1 MAVRKGEERHVF
13 EDRNGREKEEE
24 EQEEEYEFEEVS
36 ERIKS
41 SVASRF
47 NLISNELGL
56 ASNFRKFSRESLF
69 LGIKDL
75 STGLVIH
82 PDNRYVYRIVSY
94 AYIWI
99 VWNFDRINCNYYS

>member
-13 EDRNGREKEEE
+13 EDTNRREKEEE
-24 EQEEEYEFEEVS
+24 EEEEYEFEEVS

-94 AYIWI
+94 AYIYIWI
-99 VWNFDRINCNYYS
+99 V

>member
-24 EQEEEYEFEEVS
+24 EEEEYEFEEVS

-94 AYIWI
+94 AYIYMDSMKLWS
-99 VWNFDRINCNYYS
+99 YKLKLL

>member
-1 MAVRKGEERHVF
+1 MSVRKGEERRVIL
-13 EDRNGREKEEE
+13 EDTNGREKEEE
-24 EQEEEYEFEEVS
+24 EEEYEYEEVS

-56 ASNFRKFSRESLF
+56 ASNFRKFSRESLL

-82 PDNRYVYRIVSY
+82 PDNRYVCIVCILYRIIFISY
-94 AYIWI
+94 TWI
-99 VWNFDRINCNYYS
+99 V

>member
-13 EDRNGREKEEE
+13 EDTNRREKEEE
-24 EQEEEYEFEEVS
+24 EEEEYEFEEVS

>member
-13 EDRNGREKEEE
+13 EDTNRREKEEE
-24 EQEEEYEFEEVS
+24 EEEEYEFEEVS

-94 AYIWI
+94 AHIWI
-99 VWNFDRINCNYYS
+99 VWNFDRINWN

>member
-13 EDRNGREKEEE
+13 EDTNRREKEEE
-24 EQEEEYEFEEVS
+24 EEEEYKFEEVS

-56 ASNFRKFSRESLF
+56 VSNFRKFSRESLF

-99 VWNFDRINCNYYS
+99 V

>member
-13 EDRNGREKEEE
+13 EDTNRREKEEE
-24 EQEEEYEFEEVS
+24 EEEEYEFEEVS

-94 AYIWI
+94 AYIYI
-99 VWNFDRINCNYYS
+99 YMDSMKL

>member
-1 MAVRKGEERHVF
+1 MAVRKGEERHVV
-13 EDRNGREKEEE
+13 EDMNGREK
-24 EQEEEYEFEEVS
+24 EEEYEFEEVR

-56 ASNFRKFSRESLF
+56 SSTIRKFSRDSLL

-82 PDNRYVYRIVSY
+82 PDNWYVYLIPYHIV
-94 AYIWI
+94 
-99 VWNFDRINCNYYS
+99 

>member
-1 MAVRKGEERHVF
+1 MAVRKGEERHIV
-13 EDRNGREKEEE
+13 EDTNGRERV
-24 EQEEEYEFEEVS
+24 EEEYEFEEVS

-56 ASNFRKFSRESLF
+56 ASNFRKFSRESLL

-82 PDNRYVYRIVSY
+82 PDNRYVSYRIL
-94 AYIWI
+94 
-99 VWNFDRINCNYYS
+99 YSIKLGSTIFV